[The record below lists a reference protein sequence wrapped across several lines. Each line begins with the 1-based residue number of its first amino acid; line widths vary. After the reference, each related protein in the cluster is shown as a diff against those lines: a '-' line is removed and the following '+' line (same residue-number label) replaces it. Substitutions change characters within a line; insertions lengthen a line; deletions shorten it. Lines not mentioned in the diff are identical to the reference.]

1 MDADGHIRLQTVFQG
16 TIALIAVGFLLQI
29 TSAFTIPFVIA
40 ALLVV
45 ALAPIQDWLEAR
57 RVPRGLASTIVLLG
71 LFLVVFGLGVLVYD
85 SVRSVTR
92 GIHDYVEGGKEL
104 LLRLDALAVE
114 RFGVSLRDEFAQG
127 ESGSSL
133 ADLFSQGGVIE
144 AINSSLGSFMGFFS
158 GLLLTVLFL
167 LFILGSRGLMMEKLR
182 HFFADRDFD
191 EADTQEIIKTVTQQ
205 VQAYL
210 VLKTLISLGTG
221 AAVWVVAYAF
231 GLDFPIVWGFLTF
244 LLNYIPSIGPII
256 ASAPPIAIAFLQF
269 ESPWTALLV
278 SVLILVVQFVSG
290 NVIEPKIMGD
300 RLNLNIVVVLMSLFV
315 WGLVWGF
322 AGMVLSVPLTACV
335 NIVLAN
341 TRRFKNISVWLSG

>member
-1 MDADGHIRLQTVFQG
+1 MDVDGHIKLQTVFLG

-40 ALLVV
+40 VLLVV
-45 ALAPIQDWLEAR
+45 SLAPAQDWLEAR
-57 RVPRGLASTIVLLG
+57 RVPSALASALVLLG
-71 LFLVVFGLGVLVYD
+71 LFSVVFGLGVLVYD
-85 SVRSVTR
+85 SIRSVTR
-92 GIHDYVEGGKEL
+92 GIHRYIDEGKAL
-104 LLRLDALAVE
+104 LEQVDALAVE
-114 RFGVSLRDEFAQG
+114 NLGVSIKDEFAHAG
-127 ESGSSL
+127 AERTLS
-133 ADLFSQGGVIE
+133 DLFSQSGVVE
-144 AINSSLGSFMGFFS
+144 AINTSLGSFMGFFS
-158 GLLLTVLFL
+158 GLLVTLLFL
-167 LFILGSRGLMMEKLR
+167 MFILGSRGLMLGKLR
-182 HFFADRDFD
+182 HFLADREFD
-191 EADTQEIIKTVTQQ
+191 EARRQEIIETVTRQ

-210 VLKTLISLGTG
+210 VLKTVISLGTG
-221 AAVWVVAYAF
+221 AAVWLVAYAF

-278 SVLILVVQFVSG
+278 SGLLLVVQFLSG

-341 TRRFKNISVWLSG
+341 TRRFKNVSVWLSG